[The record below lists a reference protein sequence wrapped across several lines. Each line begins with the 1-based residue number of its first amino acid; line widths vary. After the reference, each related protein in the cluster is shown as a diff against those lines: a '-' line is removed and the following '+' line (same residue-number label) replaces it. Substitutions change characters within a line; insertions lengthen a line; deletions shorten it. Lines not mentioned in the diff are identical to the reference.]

1 MPCGFHVNEW
11 FKIWTCNSVSNPDG
25 MPEWCHNWISRASL
39 HLCHPGLACSSD
51 IDRHQHWPLH
61 KVAIGQVIVEL
72 SRECARS
79 LDVCSVPGRLHTG
92 ETLPGWWSH
101 SFLQTGLYCWFLC
114 FLSSQETCTALPPT
128 HRGSTFLI
136 WCIHCSSLPYFLWSS
151 SVPGTSTHCPV
162 SEHKRT
168 TAPHRTCEHWQV
180 QFPLLCLNFNLHQ
193 SLRSM
198 FPSKSTLK
206 ESNQIL
212 PGPFYLTLGHN
223 WCKQCLLSST

>member
-51 IDRHQHWPLH
+51 IDRHQRWPLH

-114 FLSSQETCTALPPT
+114 FLSSQETCTALPPHT
-128 HRGSTFLI
+128 EEAPFL
-136 WCIHCSSLPYFLWSS
+136 FG
-151 SVPGTSTHCPV
+151 VF
-162 SEHKRT
+162 
-168 TAPHRTCEHWQV
+168 TAPPCLTSSDPH
-180 QFPLLCLNFNLHQ
+180 QFLAPPHTVLFQNTNGPQHLIGHVNTDRFSFLC
-193 SLRSM
+193 SA
-198 FPSKSTLK
+198 
-206 ESNQIL
+206 
-212 PGPFYLTLGHN
+212 
-223 WCKQCLLSST
+223 